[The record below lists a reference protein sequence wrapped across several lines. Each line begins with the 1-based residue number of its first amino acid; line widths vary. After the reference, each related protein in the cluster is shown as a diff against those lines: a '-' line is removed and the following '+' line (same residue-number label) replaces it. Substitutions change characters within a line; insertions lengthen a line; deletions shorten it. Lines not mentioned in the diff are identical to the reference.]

1 MKPKILIVGTVP
13 YNKKSTSRAFESY
26 FCNWEKE
33 NLAQIF
39 SNTKKPA
46 QGHCGTLFQIT
57 DQRLLKKRFNKS
69 LETGIIYNYDELP
82 DEWIDNSLEVN
93 SSLFTKLYKWGSKK
107 TPLIYLLRKCIWSK
121 KYWCTDKLKKW
132 LDDFK
137 PECVFLS
144 FSDDFFIPEIAL
156 YVAERYNIPIISSI
170 GDDYYFNTKI
180 SLSPF
185 YYIYKTAYRRL
196 IRKVFLHKGSAIYI
210 GDKIRDKYNSYFG
223 LNGKTVY
230 LTSSIKRR
238 EFKPINK
245 ASPIITYFGN
255 IRCGRN
261 NSLNEIG
268 YALGKINPNYILH
281 IYSNEK
287 DEKYY
292 KIFDKNKNIKFHG
305 SVPYSEVQEKLLQSD
320 ITVIVEGFDKKDINI
335 TRYSLSTKVAD
346 CLASG
351 VSTFVYGSLECGAIE
366 YLKNSNSA
374 EVCLDKNKLEESIL
388 SLINNESKQKMYYD
402 NALRITEQNHN
413 LAASS
418 SIFES
423 VVDSV
428 IKGTSKVWN

>member
-46 QGHCGTLFQIT
+46 KGHCATLFQIT
-57 DQRLLKKRFNKS
+57 DQRLLKKRLDKS
-69 LETGIIYNYDELP
+69 VETGIIYEYNELQ
-82 DEWIDNSLEVN
+82 DEWADNSLEVN

-107 TPLIYLLRKCIWSK
+107 RPVIYLLRKYIWSK
-121 KYWCTDKLKKW
+121 KYWCTDKLNNW
-132 LDDFK
+132 LDNFK
-137 PECVFLS
+137 PDCVFLS

-156 YVAERYNIPIISSI
+156 YVAERYDIPIVSSI
-170 GDDYYFNTKI
+170 GDDYYFNTEV
-180 SLSPF
+180 SLSPL
-185 YYIYKTAYRRL
+185 YYIYKTAYRKL
-196 IRKVFLHKGSAIYI
+196 IRKVFSHKGSAIYI

-223 LNGKTVY
+223 LEGKTVY
-230 LTSSIKRR
+230 LTSSIERR
-238 EFKPINK
+238 VFKPINK
-245 ASPIITYFGN
+245 INPMITYFGN

-268 YALGKINPNYILH
+268 YALRKINPNYVLH

-287 DEKYY
+287 DKKYY
-292 KIFDKNKNIKFHG
+292 DIFEKNKNIEFHG
-305 SVPYSEVQEKLLQSD
+305 SIPYWEVQKKLLQSD
-320 ITVIVEGFDKKDINI
+320 ITVVVEGFKKKDINI

-351 VSTFVYGSLECGAIE
+351 VNTLVYGSLECGAIE
-366 YLKNSNSA
+366 YLKDSNSA
-374 EVCLDKNKLEESIL
+374 EVCFEKNKLEECIYT
-388 SLINNESKQKMYYD
+388 LINNVTKQKMYYD
-402 NALRITEQNHN
+402 NAIKITEQNHN

-423 VVDSV
+423 VIDSV
-428 IKGTSKVWN
+428 LKGINHGVK